1 MLLNGDEIR
10 SRNCYAIFT
19 IPEDAPEDPGVH
31 MEILNPTDTGATL
44 AITYNGGLMGEL
56 TTEGKYYL
64 MVYEDNN
71 GAGGVTKYGLVPS
84 QVAWDSVLYDL
95 RIGETVYID
104 VRWDQTAEAPLPAGI
119 YYVELF
125 VDQSI
130 PYSGGTYQKSIQVSE
145 TFAIIAD

>member
-1 MLLNGDEIR
+1 
-10 SRNCYAIFT
+10 
-19 IPEDAPEDPGVH
+19 

-64 MVYEDNN
+64 MIYEDNN

-119 YYVELF
+119 YYVELLI
-125 VDQSI
+125 DQSVL
-130 PYSGGTYQKSIQVSE
+130 YFRGTYQKTIQVSE
-145 TFAIIAD
+145 TFGIIVD